1 MLLVRVGGDEYALV
15 TDIRQP
21 QEAEQL
27 MQRVLAHNGEPVH
40 FRQGL
45 ELPLSLRGG
54 LTKFEGGCMKYSE
67 LFVQIE
73 HTINQS
79 RR

>member
-1 MLLVRVGGDEYALV
+1 
-15 TDIRQP
+15 
-21 QEAEQL
+21 

-67 LFVQIE
+67 LFDQIK